1 MLCFVK
7 KWPSALKDLTP
18 EKYAEIFEN
27 KIISSF
33 KGVSIQQKCL
43 SYVRVCN
50 LVVFNSKILMVK
62 FHTKKTSESED
73 QFYQKPFDW

>member
-43 SYVRVCN
+43 SYVHICN
-50 LVVFNSKILMVK
+50 LVVFNS
-62 FHTKKTSESED
+62 
-73 QFYQKPFDW
+73 